1 MAEFKL
7 GRIRFVWKD
16 SWAATTTYYKDDVIR
31 FGGKVYICV
40 LGHTSAADFFTD
52 LEIVPSKWN
61 LVSDGQT
68 WKGTWTVATPYVYG
82 DIVQYGARLYI
93 ANTVHTSAAT
103 TDLGLEADQSKWD
116 LYSEG
121 LSWTGDWAVDTRYI
135 VNDVVKYGGSTYVC
149 NTYHTSAAT
158 EVNGLELDQ
167 SKWDILNQGIEF
179 KSTWGSATR
188 YKINDIVQYGAA
200 LWIATTA
207 HTSSTLFSTDVANWT
222 QFVKGFQFES
232 NWVAL
237 QVYQPGDI
245 VNYGGN
251 QYIALTNHSESNPYT
266 ETTDWQLYSQGL
278 KFLGEWG
285 ADSTLQD
292 YRVGEVV
299 SHGAYTYICIQDNQN
314 QEPPNATYWNQL
326 NSGLRWRSEWID
338 DAEYLIG
345 DIARYSDNSYI
356 CINQHISEGDD
367 FSTETKVGAGGGA
380 ENSRPDLDI
389 TGTYWNIIAVGNE
402 ASVLT
407 TKGDLVYYAGAG
419 PARLPVGAE
428 GQVLRVSTDF
438 IPEWAYL
445 GVSDDVYYV
454 ATHGAD
460 VIAPT
465 NGRTIDKPWKSIRY
479 ACEQVE
485 RGAKNPNA
493 RRLLELNRQFIQREI
508 VEWTDAQIV
517 GNVSPFTTAFEY
529 VSAKC
534 ERDMGYI
541 VDALIWDVTHGGNV
555 RTREAALSY
564 VNETLGSP
572 YLTQKTQTV
581 ASINYGL
588 TVIQAVLNQLAPT
601 INYQTTNGDN
611 STAVV
616 VQYFESGLVTESVYT
631 EITGLVGIITAAITA
646 GVTTNIPGRLIRNTL
661 IKVATGSYQEVL
673 PIIVPEECCVIGDEL
688 RSTKVA
694 ARRATG
700 TVANKISRNNYTYQL
715 NGNLTPKADTQYSIK
730 AYKHVESIIGDIVE
744 GVTVTPSTGNVAVQS
759 ITYPLAN
766 ADKGHER
773 AAVTQLARMVR
784 RNIDYSIGEK
794 EEAVAT
800 LPLAAAMST
809 PAAGYARD
817 LLIVNKDFIKS
828 EIIGWIQDE
837 ANYPT
842 LNYSRTKCRQ
852 DTGFIVDAVAY
863 DLTYGGNWQ
872 TVIAAEAYFV
882 GAVQDAP
889 AASERAATIAA
900 YGYLKGIM
908 QTIARNIVV
917 TPTYGIELQVSAT
930 YVGGATQAT
939 TVGNLLD
946 DIIDIVTNGSGSVA
960 IVYPSI
966 SGASAGLQSDHADLA
981 SAYSTIQDS
990 VIDFINTN
998 FGDFKYKGDYCRRD
1012 SGYLVD
1018 AAYYDAAFGTNFN
1031 AVTNGLSYLRPQ
1043 AGLVLSQQV
1052 AQELAAI
1059 NYIKGQVATSLTT
1072 DATAASRA
1080 NAAYVEITDII
1091 INGVGSADALVYTST
1106 GVSDDTVSRQEIVNN
1121 RPYIISEITTWI
1133 NAQISGNISPFTTG
1147 YTYDVALCERDIGYT
1162 LDAMAYD
1169 VQYGSN
1175 TATRTVARSLF
1186 NNITGVSVYPA
1197 GQKAPSAAT
1206 YTQLGVVLAQ
1216 IVRGTYAGQNT
1227 SAGDGGATNAT
1238 KMSTLTGNIESVITA
1253 DTLSGLVAETLPS
1266 ISWVAAGIQT
1276 ALGTLASDKTTIVK
1290 GTLQYLTDNYSG
1302 FVYNH
1307 AKCSRDIGY
1316 ILDAAR
1322 YDFCLGTNYASMIA
1336 AYSYLRRPTLK
1347 VIGDQ
1352 KAATIA
1358 ANEYARTL
1366 ARTEVAEATA
1376 IAQVDATMQLVNDMI
1391 FGANSEGSNRGA
1403 EDFDVYSAVRQLELN
1418 RDFIVSEVSAWMDYN
1433 YVNFNNH
1440 YNSATCAR
1448 DIGLIVDAVSY
1459 DLITGSNFASSVA
1472 GAAYYRIQSA
1482 LVLTAQLTQTI
1493 AAVKEARQLTIA
1505 VSDSSLYVDIAASYA
1520 NILNILEN
1528 GLTAVPAYAF
1538 PDNGTS
1544 VAADSTTAAT
1554 FIANRATYISS
1565 ISSYLNTN
1573 YNAQWTALGAGGQA
1587 TCQRDVGYI
1596 VDAATFDVLY
1606 GGNYQSV
1613 IAGDSYYSFGTLQ
1626 IGAGAEKTATLAALT
1641 ELKSLLSADAEAASQ
1656 AAVESNADDV
1666 IAIVTNGAGTV
1677 AKVYPIA
1684 TGETGTIQSTFTAIQ
1699 TENITIQTSVTTFIT
1714 NTFSSFT
1721 YNIALCKRD
1730 VGALIDAMK
1739 WDLVYAQQYV
1749 REYTNGV
1756 TVILP
1761 SNYKSKFCARYYI
1774 NSVLGSQEEDFYYLR
1789 NGTGLRLQTMEG
1801 LYGDLGPANATGT
1814 SRPTGGAYASLDP
1827 GWGPDDT
1834 RVWITARSPYV
1845 QNCTTFGYGAVGQK
1859 IDGALHNGGND
1870 SMVSNDF
1877 TQVISDGIGAW
1888 LLNNGRAEMVS
1899 VFTYYSHIGYLCET
1913 GGRARATNGNNS
1925 YGAFGSV
1932 AEGVDPNEIPVTAI
1946 VDNKFQYNA
1955 TIGKVNTDQ
1964 QGLMNFEF
1972 THAGNDYTEV
1982 AFSVFGAGDNEEV
1995 VGDEFRDG
2003 AVIQSRV
2010 IDDVTPGD
2018 AGGSSYLLVS
2028 NTAQLGSSTSIT
2040 IAATDGNID
2049 TAYPGM
2055 KIVITGGAGIGQ
2067 YALCDAYD
2075 SGTKIMTVIK
2085 ESDGV
2090 AGWDHFVPGTTIL
2103 SPNSSSTYQIEPAI
2117 SFTAPAKS
2125 ATGNAITSN
2134 QYNDL
2139 VYAET
2144 SEQFTAVTGTASGDG
2159 SGASFDVNRIGSK
2172 YYVTLNAT
2180 GSNYVRL
2187 ETITIL
2193 GTSLGGATPA
2203 NDLVVTLTTITSGAV
2218 VDFDFGGIAAK
2229 GKFVAV
2235 PNDTAGR
2242 YSVDGVTWTATTF
2255 PTAGSGVWTAL
2266 ASGLQNDGSSLFKQS
2281 AMIAIC
2287 AGSSNVAT
2295 SADGETWLA
2304 GTALPVAINSAS
2316 GMDIAYG
2323 YTGVGINT
2331 FVVVSESDTD
2341 VAYTLDAGQ
2350 NWSTS
2355 SSALPGT
2362 GFTAV
2367 TYGKGLFVAVQGGGS
2382 TVAST
2387 SEDGISWTTR
2397 TLPASR
2403 NWVDVVWG
2411 NGRFIAIADDNVA
2424 GAYSLDGIA
2433 WTAVT
2438 IGIASGLPKRIAYG
2452 QGMFAVSSTDLD
2464 GIAYS
2469 EYGVTPWAVQAVTSN
2484 TGGYDAIVFGNP
2496 DRNGKFVAIGTGTT
2510 TNTVSCILGA
2520 TAKGRPSIASEKIFN
2535 VRLAEPGSTYASA
2548 PTMTVTDPN
2557 NIDDVVVQVR
2567 LGDGALGS
2575 PTIVAPGTAFATAS
2589 AEVNAAASNGNA
2601 DFFQDGS
2608 YLAVRR
2614 MTEQPVPGSNVTFDS
2629 LPDQYFKLVSTV
2641 SFLGTN
2647 DGSYTTF
2654 LQLSPAMSIAD
2665 APAQGDPV
2673 TMRIRFSQVRL
2684 TGHDF
2689 LDIGT
2694 GNFVDTNYPN
2704 DPVNLPVQAQE
2715 TLDADGGR
2723 VFFTATDQDGNFRV
2737 GDLFS
2742 IEQATGVATLNA
2754 DAFNIAG
2761 LQELTLGEVTLGG
2774 NSAAV
2779 SEFSTDPFFTANS
2792 DSVVPTQR
2800 AIKAYIEAQIG
2811 GGGATLNVNSITAGD
2826 IFISNNI
2833 ITTAS
2838 GELINITANINFT
2851 GSITGLPVA
2860 YNYFLR

>member
-188 YKINDIVQYGAA
+188 YKINDVVQYGAA

-285 ADSTLQD
+285 DDSTLQD

-345 DIARYSDNSYI
+345 DIARYGDNSYI

-460 VIAPT
+460 AIAPT

-508 VEWTDAQIV
+508 IEWTDAQIV

-616 VQYFESGLVTESVYT
+616 AQYFESGLVTESVYT

-646 GVTTNIPGRLIRNTL
+646 GVATNIPGRLIRNTL

-673 PIIVPEECCVIGDEL
+673 PIIVPAECCVIGDEL

-700 TVANKISRNNYTYQL
+700 TTASKISRNNYTYQL
-715 NGNLTPKADTQYSIK
+715 DGNLTPKKDTKYSLK
-730 AYKHVESIIGDIVE
+730 AFDRIESIIGDIVE
-744 GVTVTPSTGNVAVQS
+744 GVTVTPTTGNVELQS
-759 ITYPLAN
+759 ATYPFAN
-766 ADKGHER
+766 ADKGYER
-773 AAVTQLARMVR
+773 TAVNQLARLVK
-784 RNIDYSIGEK
+784 RNIDYGIGEK
-794 EEAVAT
+794 AEAAAT
-800 LPLAAAMST
+800 LPLAAAMNT
-809 PAAGYARD
+809 PADGYARD
-817 LLIVNKDFIKS
+817 LLIANRDFIKS

-852 DTGFIVDAVAY
+852 DTGFILDAVAY

-872 TVIAAEAYFV
+872 TVVAAEAYFV
-882 GAVQDAP
+882 GAVQDSP

-917 TPTYGIELQVSAT
+917 TPTYGVETQVSADLA
-930 YVGGATQAT
+930 GGATQAT
-939 TVGNLLD
+939 TIGNLLD

-966 SGASAGLQSDHADLA
+966 TGASAGLQTDYADLA

-1072 DATAASRA
+1072 DATAVSRA

-1091 INGVGSADALVYTST
+1091 RNGVGSADALVYTST

-1121 RPYIISEITTWI
+1121 RPYIINEITTWI

-1169 VQYGSN
+1169 VQYGGN

-1358 ANEYARTL
+1358 ANEYARIL

-1376 IAQVDATMQLVNDMI
+1376 IAQVDATLQLVNDMI
-1391 FGANSEGSNRGA
+1391 FGATTEGSNRGA

-1418 RDFIVSEVSAWMDYN
+1418 KEFIAAEAVA
-1433 YVNFNNH
+1433 YVNDYFSDSVTATTATGSILTMTSTAWLSQNMDIKFTGTAIGGLALNTT
-1440 YNSATCAR
+1440 YYVKDILNATTFTISAT
-1448 DIGLIVDAVSY
+1448 IGGAAVTVT
-1459 DLITGSNFASSVA
+1459 DDTGSMDVSM
-1472 GAAYYRIQSA
+1472 AY
-1482 LVLTAQLTQTI
+1482 V
-1493 AAVKEARQLTIA
+1493 
-1505 VSDSSLYVDIAASYA
+1505 
-1520 NILNILEN
+1520 
-1528 GLTAVPAYAF
+1528 
-1538 PDNGTS
+1538 
-1544 VAADSTTAAT
+1544 
-1554 FIANRATYISS
+1554 
-1565 ISSYLNTN
+1565 
-1573 YNAQWTALGAGGQA
+1573 YNAT
-1587 TCQRDVGYI
+1587 
-1596 VDAATFDVLY
+1596 
-1606 GGNYQSV
+1606 
-1613 IAGDSYYSFGTLQ
+1613 
-1626 IGAGAEKTATLAALT
+1626 
-1641 ELKSLLSADAEAASQ
+1641 
-1656 AAVESNADDV
+1656 
-1666 IAIVTNGAGTV
+1666 
-1677 AKVYPIA
+1677 
-1684 TGETGTIQSTFTAIQ
+1684 
-1699 TENITIQTSVTTFIT
+1699 
-1714 NTFSSFT
+1714 
-1721 YNIALCKRD
+1721 LCKRD
-1730 VGALIDAMK
+1730 VRAVVDAMK
-1739 WDLVYAQQYV
+1739 WDLVYAQEYV
-1749 REYTNGV
+1749 RSYSNSV

-1761 SNYKSKFCARYYI
+1761 SNYKSKYSARYYI

-1845 QNCTTFGYGAVGQK
+1845 QNLTTFGYGAVGQK

-1870 SMVSNDF
+1870 SIVSNDF

-1925 YGAFGSV
+1925 YGTFGSV
-1932 AEGVDPNEIPVTAI
+1932 AEGVDPDETAVTAI

-1982 AFSVFGAGDNEEV
+1982 TFNVFGAGDGEEV

-2010 IDDVTPGD
+2010 IDDVAPGD
-2018 AGGSSYLLVS
+2018 AGGSSYLVTS
-2028 NTAQLGSSTSIT
+2028 NTAQLGDSTSIT
-2040 IAATDGNID
+2040 LAATDGNID

-2067 YALCDAYD
+2067 YALCNTYD

-2085 ESDGV
+2085 ESDGL

-2103 SPNSSSTYQIEPAI
+2103 SPNSSSTYQIEPAV

-2484 TGGYDAIVFGNP
+2484 TGGYDAIAFGNP
-2496 DRNGKFVAIGTGTT
+2496 ERNGKFVAIGTGTT

-2614 MTEQPVPGSNVTFDS
+2614 MTEQPVPGSNITFDS
-2629 LPDQYFKLVSTV
+2629 LPGQYFKLVSTV

-2826 IFISNNI
+2826 IFISNNV